1 MGGRIEESM
10 TSILEVNLKNKKG
23 DQNIFLLDEVATLV
37 WKWQVI
43 FWILLQDEYVK
54 CKKYKNIVVHFVLYF
69 YF

>member
-1 MGGRIEESM
+1 MEGRIEESM

-23 DQNIFLLDEVATLV
+23 DQNIIVGLGRNTG